1 MFAFLFCC
9 MYFHVKA
16 HNRVWH
22 ELTSCYDAASH
33 PPAPITHYSTLAC
46 PDPLHVHRY
55 SMLPCKLCTLR
66 TLRPRL
72 SDDRRRP
79 NPSVDGAMSWR
90 AKGPTRV
97 LTCYSRF
104 DAQFKEDSRKPV
116 QCACA
121 HFAHTHT
128 KTHTEHRERERERES
143 THFFFLHIHR
153 EEHTAAECLKGK
165 RLHHLV
171 VWQETFGH
179 VFIRGDFRTV
189 SSHSHRIYKH
199 LNDRISIRLKFWS
212 KIQIKGS
219 KLKAKKHV
227 IHSIILWATVLFMTF
242 LLKCVSHCKLKHAAW
257 HNYWY
262 GPKKLLEIIYF
273 IFF

>member
-1 MFAFLFCC
+1 MSSPAVTTQHLTPPPPS
-9 MYFHVKA
+9 HTIA
-16 HNRVWH
+16 RWH
-22 ELTSCYDAASH
+22 
-33 PPAPITHYSTLAC
+33 
-46 PDPLHVHRY
+46 
-55 SMLPCKLCTLR
+55 
-66 TLRPRL
+66 
-72 SDDRRRP
+72 
-79 NPSVDGAMSWR
+79 
-90 AKGPTRV
+90 V
-97 LTCYSRF
+97 LTPFTCIATVCYHANSARWGRS
-104 DAQFKEDSRKPV
+104 DRAWAMIGDV
-116 QCACA
+116 QIPALTARCHGGQKDRLVCWLVIRASMHSLKRTPGSPSNA
-121 HFAHTHT
+121 HAHTLHTHT
-128 KTHTEHRERERERES
+128 QKHTPNTERERERES

-199 LNDRISIRLKFWS
+199 LNDRISMRLKFWS